1 MKRPLFSIPL
11 LLSVLTVCNPAPRAS
26 AAETM
31 ASVFDDAQFAIEIT
45 ADTNGNGDIDSAEL
59 HDFRKVFTTEG
70 ATFYPHD
77 GNTSLDKPVFEMDD
91 VRFQALGVTARVP
104 TWRVEP
110 RMFNA
115 LADSW
120 ASPGILLDED
130 APSGDFTLVLRLKW
144 DGATIT
150 TKNWN
155 GATVTFDTDS
165 DYMQTIVRAG
175 FNGGWRFGVQ
185 PDGRPT
191 FVDSHSGNWWATPDI
206 VFEPGVWYDFAVI
219 GIDDGDSDSVAFY
232 ALDSDDGFPVV
243 KWWDYSL
250 LNGTDGNVFFGPKR
264 YWGGFSPNGQNILS
278 NAGDSLDGFNGN
290 LQFFAM
296 WNRALSSDEI
306 HEAWRKSGAGRWS
319 IGLRNNAHPYENGLQ
334 EFGGHQDT
342 TFYANAGSNW
352 IDFPS
357 CVDAGHSA
365 TVSFN
370 LVKDEE
376 ALPFLLQLCGVNIRS
391 AYIDVSANNRSVGR
405 VKVSDEH
412 AGLLYLPGG
421 TFAAGTNTLTLAVES
436 GSGAWEPDYLGL
448 FGSFLQGEKDDT
460 RWDDTAW
467 DEFGDVAE
475 SRRMRLWTENRN
487 CRGLCRTLRSDETW
501 SMSMNVT
508 REIAERC
515 AFTFSL
521 STIAWSETLQ
531 AFLLVNGE
539 EVCEFW
545 PHGADTATIDIPVGF
560 FQPGENVIEIHEAEH
575 PYGSGA
581 YIAVDFFQMEVGEP
595 PPEYPTDT
603 IILFR

>member
-1 MKRPLFSIPL
+1 MKISQFSIPPL
-11 LLSVLTVCNPAPRAS
+11 LIVFAVCAPFSRAS

-31 ASVFDDAQFAIEIT
+31 ASVFDDARFAIEIT
-45 ADTNGNGDIDSAEL
+45 ADVNGNGDIDAAEL
-59 HDFRKVFTTEG
+59 HDLRKVFTTEG

-77 GNTSLDKPVFEMDD
+77 GNASLDNPVFQMDD

-110 RMFNA
+110 RMFNV

-120 ASPGILLDED
+120 ASPAILLDED
-130 APSGDFTLVLRLKW
+130 APKGDFTLVLRLKW

-150 TKNWN
+150 TKDWN
-155 GATVTFDTDS
+155 GNMVTFGTDS
-165 DYMQTIVRAG
+165 DYMQTIVRSG
-175 FNGGWRFGVQ
+175 FNSGWRFGVQ
-185 PDGRPT
+185 PDGRAT
-191 FVDSHSGNWWATPDI
+191 FVDSQSGGWWSTPDI

-219 GIDDGDSDSVAFY
+219 GIDDGDNDSVAFY
-232 ALDSDDGFPVV
+232 ALDSDDGFLVT

-250 LNGTDGNVFFGPKR
+250 LGGADGRVFFGPR
-264 YWGGFSPNGQNILS
+264 RCWGGFSPNGQNILA
-278 NAGDSLDGFNGN
+278 NGGDTLDGFNGN

-296 WNRALSSDEI
+296 WNRALSADEI

-319 IGLRNNAHPYENGLQ
+319 IGLRNNSHPYENGLQ
-334 EFGGHQDT
+334 EFGGDQDT
-342 TFYANAGSNW
+342 TFYANAGSGW

-376 ALPFLLQLCGVNIRS
+376 ALPFVLQLCGLNTRG
-391 AYIDVSANNRSVGR
+391 AYIDVSANGRAVGR
-405 VKVSDEH
+405 VKVSDKH
-412 AGLLYLPGG
+412 AGLLYIPGG
-421 TFAAGTNTLTLAVES
+421 TFAVGTNTLTFAVED
-436 GSGAWEPDYLGL
+436 GFGAWEPDYLGL
-448 FGSFLQGEKDDT
+448 FGSFLQGEKDDS
-460 RWDDTAW
+460 RWNEGAW

-475 SRRMRLWTENRN
+475 SRRMRMWTESRN
-487 CRGLCRTLRSDETW
+487 CKGFCRVLRSDETW

-521 STIAWSETLQ
+521 STTGWSENLQ

-545 PHGADTATIDIPVGF
+545 PHEGATTTVGIPVGF
-560 FQPGENVIEIHEAEH
+560 FQAGENTIEIHEGEH
-575 PYGSGA
+575 PYPGA
-581 YIAVDFFQMEVGEP
+581 YIAADFFQMEVGAP
-595 PPEYPTDT
+595 PPEYPTET
-603 IILFR
+603 IILLR